1 VKSAFLATIGGLALA
16 YTILAFRLDFLS
28 PDGTLGPGFLPRAL
42 GIALLAILIPDA
54 LARFQDT
61 GPGPVSGP
69 DSAMDGPTHGT
80 TALVVVGLSVAFVV
94 LIPILGTVPAAA
106 LFVLATLVVVNPGS
120 PGKNLVLSLALA
132 ALVFLI
138 FQVWLDVQLPAGLLG
153 RFA

>member
-1 VKSAFLATIGGLALA
+1 
-16 YTILAFRLDFLS
+16 
-28 PDGTLGPGFLPRAL
+28 L

-61 GPGPVSGP
+61 GPGPASGP
-69 DSAMDGPTHGT
+69 DSATDGPAHGT
-80 TALVVVGLSVAFVV
+80 TAFVVFGLSVAFVA

-106 LFVLATLVVVNPGS
+106 LFVLATLVVLNPGS
-120 PGKNLVLSLALA
+120 PGKNLALSLALA
-132 ALVFLI
+132 ALVFLV